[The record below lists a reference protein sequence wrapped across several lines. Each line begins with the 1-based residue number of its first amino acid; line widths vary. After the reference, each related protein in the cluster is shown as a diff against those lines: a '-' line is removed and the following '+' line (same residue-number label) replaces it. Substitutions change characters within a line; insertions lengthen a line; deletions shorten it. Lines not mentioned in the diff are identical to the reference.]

1 MQYLVVKS
9 AVLIFAMM
17 SSEKQQDEFEM
28 KQNEKEKQITG
39 GKTMKLNYRKYVKV
53 YPSGAFEC
61 KICGQTWHP
70 DIQPLS
76 GGRLKRGSWQ
86 CPNGCTLQEDEQD

>member
-1 MQYLVVKS
+1 
-9 AVLIFAMM
+9 
-17 SSEKQQDEFEM
+17 M
-28 KQNEKEKQITG
+28 KK
-39 GKTMKLNYRKYVKV
+39 NYRKYVKV
-53 YPSGAFEC
+53 YPSGVFEC

-86 CPNGCTLQEDEQD
+86 CPNGCTLQEEE